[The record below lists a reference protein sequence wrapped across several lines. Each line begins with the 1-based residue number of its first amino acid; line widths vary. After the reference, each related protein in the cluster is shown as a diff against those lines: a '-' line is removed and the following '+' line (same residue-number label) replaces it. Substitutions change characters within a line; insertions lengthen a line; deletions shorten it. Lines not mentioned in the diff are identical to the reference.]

1 MSIQTTS
8 KHAHQFL
15 FYNLLGIIIYLPLP
29 FGSHRLLAWSI
40 VELWIFGLFT
50 VWAFL
55 CLQHKSSLPSY
66 WKKCWLPLVSLIG
79 FACVGLFQLMPFNL
93 SPKPISV
100 LNDLGWT
107 QYSFDPNATVEHLL
121 KTTSYICLFILTIA
135 LVNTEQRIKTV
146 LKVFFF
152 CGVFQAGYGALMTL
166 TGIEQIFWI
175 PKEHYI
181 GRATGTFVNRNHFAN
196 YLSMCAAA
204 GTALLLIDLSRR
216 KVKGWKNMFIS
227 LLNFIMSRKMLFRI
241 GLALIVVGIVLSRS
255 RMGNTAFF
263 ISLVSAGFLWMI
275 LTRRVSRNAI
285 ILLTSL
291 IIIDLWVVG
300 NWFGFEEV
308 QARIQ
313 NTSASTETR
322 DEVIRDTLVYIKD
335 NPILG
340 SGGGSYYS
348 VYSYYKSPDVNG
360 FYNYTHNDYLQFVSE
375 YGIVGISFI
384 ALFVLS
390 SFFTAVMSMI
400 KRKNSTMQA
409 ASFASIMVI
418 TALLLHSLVDFNLQ
432 IMANAASATI
442 LLTLAWIARHLP
454 SNQTAHNSMN
464 REKHQKSEKR
474 IRKTKHQHK
483 TV

>member
-1 MSIQTTS
+1 MSIQTRLKNT
-8 KHAHQFL
+8 HQFL

-40 VELWIFGLFT
+40 LELWVFGLFT
-50 VWAFL
+50 AWAFL
-55 CLQHKSSLPSY
+55 CFHHKTSLPSY
-66 WKKCWLPLVSLIG
+66 WKKCWLPFISLTG
-79 FACVGLFQLMPFNL
+79 FACVGLLQLMPFDL

-107 QYSFDPNATVEHLL
+107 QYSYDPNATVEHLL
-121 KTTSYICLFILTIA
+121 KTATYIGLFILTIA
-135 LVNTEQRIKTV
+135 LVNTEKRIKTV

-166 TGIEQIFWI
+166 TGIEHIFWI
-175 PKEHYI
+175 AKEHYI

-204 GTALLLIDLSRR
+204 GTALLLIDLSRK
-216 KVKGWKNMFIS
+216 KVKGWKNMFVS
-227 LLNFIMSRKMLFRI
+227 LLNFMMSRKMLFRI

-263 ISLVSAGFLWMI
+263 ISLVSAGFIWMV

-291 IIIDLWVVG
+291 IVIDLWVVG

-322 DEVIRDTLVYIKD
+322 DEVVRDTLVYIKD

-340 SGGGSYYS
+340 TGGGSYYS

-360 FYNYTHNDYLQFVSE
+360 YYNYTHNDYLQFISE
-375 YGIVGISFI
+375 YGIVGTSFI
-384 ALFVLS
+384 ALFVLAS
-390 SFFTAVMSMI
+390 LFTAIMSLI
-400 KRKNSTMQA
+400 KRKSSTMQA
-409 ASFASIMVI
+409 VGFTSIMVI

-442 LLTLAWIARHLP
+442 LLTLAWVARHLP
-454 SNQTAHNSMN
+454 STQTN
-464 REKHQKSEKR
+464 RAPLQT
-474 IRKTKHQHK
+474 RKVAETHK
-483 TV
+483 